1 MQTNDKRK
9 EFASLRT
16 YFDEEL
22 PKECGNCGSG
32 DDLQIHHVV
41 PLTLGGNN
49 VITNLVR
56 LCTECHSKAHGGME
70 LINQFEEV
78 RRDNARN
85 GRISSGRPPLG
96 YLYKDGEWEVDES
109 TAWIVRY
116 IFRMRFGFE
125 YSTTHIAN
133 ALTHMAIP
141 TVNGASKWT
150 HPVIKR
156 IIDNPRYLGESV
168 YDGKSY
174 GKLIPPIIDGEL
186 AEAKRRFEK
195 KYEGTRLK
203 PKAPPLMA

>member
-85 GRISSGRPPLG
+85 GRIDR
-96 YLYKDGEWEVDES
+96 
-109 TAWIVRY
+109 
-116 IFRMRFGFE
+116 
-125 YSTTHIAN
+125 
-133 ALTHMAIP
+133 
-141 TVNGASKWT
+141 
-150 HPVIKR
+150 
-156 IIDNPRYLGESV
+156 
-168 YDGKSY
+168 KS
-174 GKLIPPIIDGEL
+174 
-186 AEAKRRFEK
+186 
-195 KYEGTRLK
+195 TRLNSSHV
-203 PKAPPLMA
+203 AISYA

>member
-1 MQTNDKRK
+1 MGSRRK
-9 EFASLRT
+9 
-16 YFDEEL
+16 YGMD
-22 PKECGNCGSG
+22 
-32 DDLQIHHVV
+32 
-41 PLTLGGNN
+41 
-49 VITNLVR
+49 
-56 LCTECHSKAHGGME
+56 CT
-70 LINQFEEV
+70 V
-78 RRDNARN
+78 
-85 GRISSGRPPLG
+85 
-96 YLYKDGEWEVDES
+96 
-109 TAWIVRY
+109 Y

-195 KYEGTRLK
+195 KRSEEHTSELQSRGHLVCRL
-203 PKAPPLMA
+203 L